1 MRDSAALEQPK
12 VMASQPASV
21 PVTQLLARA
30 RAGDARALD
39 EAYAALYQELKQAAR
54 RQLRR
59 ERSSY
64 ETTVLVHEAYLK
76 LTAGARPSLNDRN
89 HLLAVAAR
97 AMRQVL
103 VDSARHAKA
112 NKRDG
117 GGPTLS
123 FNDERVAA
131 GADAVEV
138 LVVDDVIEALQK
150 IDARIAQVAELRCFG
165 GYDVAEI
172 AKIMGLPDYTIRRDW
187 RKARALLMAELG
199 L

>member
-1 MRDSAALEQPK
+1 MTSQAPSA
-12 VMASQPASV
+12 

-59 ERSSY
+59 ERSAY

-76 LTAGARPSLNDRN
+76 LTAGVRPSLNDRN

-103 VDSARHAKA
+103 VDHARHAKA

-123 FNDERVAA
+123 LHDDAA
-131 GADAVEV
+131 AAIPDAVEV

-150 IDARIAQVAELRCFG
+150 INPRVAQIAELRCFG

-172 AKIMGLPDYTIRRDW
+172 AKIMALPDYTVRRDW
-187 RKARALLMAELG
+187 RKARALLMTELG

>member
-1 MRDSAALEQPK
+1 MTSQAA
-12 VMASQPASV
+12 ST
-21 PVTQLLARA
+21 PVTQLLERA
-30 RAGDARALD
+30 RGGDARALD

-59 ERSSY
+59 ERSAY

-76 LTAGARPSLNDRN
+76 LTAGERPSLNDRN

-103 VDSARHAKA
+103 VDHARHVKA
-112 NKRDG
+112 NKRDSG
-117 GGPTLS
+117 APTLTMR
-123 FNDERVAA
+123 DDGIA
-131 GADAVEV
+131 GAAIPDAVDV
-138 LVVDDVIEALQK
+138 LVVDDIIETLQK
-150 IDARIAQVAELRCFG
+150 IDPRMAQIAELRCFG

-172 AKIMGLPDYTIRRDW
+172 ATIMALPDYTVRRDW
-187 RKARALLMAELG
+187 RKARALLMTELG

>member
-1 MRDSAALEQPK
+1 M
-12 VMASQPASV
+12 PASSAS
-21 PVTQLLARA
+21 VTQLLARA
-30 RAGDARALD
+30 RAGDSRALD

-59 ERSSY
+59 ERSPY

-76 LTAGARPSLNDRN
+76 LTAGEQPSLSDRN

-103 VDSARHAKA
+103 VDHARHVSA

-123 FNDERVAA
+123 LVDHD
-131 GADAVEV
+131 ADAVGSPGAAEV
-138 LVVDDVIEALQK
+138 LVVEDVITALQK
-150 IDARIAQVAELRCFG
+150 IDPRLAQVAELRCFG
-165 GYDVAEI
+165 GYDIAEI
-172 AKIMGLPDYTIRRDW
+172 AQIMTLPDYTVRRDW
-187 RKARALLMAELG
+187 RKARALLMTELRT
-199 L
+199 

>member
-1 MRDSAALEQPK
+1 MN
-12 VMASQPASV
+12 SQAASV

-59 ERSSY
+59 ERSAY

-76 LTAGARPSLNDRN
+76 LTAGARPSLSDRN

-103 VDSARHAKA
+103 VDHARHAKA

-123 FNDERVAA
+123 LHDDAA
-131 GADAVEV
+131 AAVPDAVEV

-150 IDARIAQVAELRCFG
+150 INPRIAQIAELRCFG

-172 AKIMGLPDYTIRRDW
+172 AKITGLPDYTVRRDW
-187 RKARALLMAELG
+187 RKARALLMTELG